1 MAAPEDPRIGY
12 THVTSLSDRAHASV
26 SIRSKTLPLE
36 LRTVTSHDAPALLR
50 IFSDKE
56 NIKHDPSA
64 AGLNTL
70 PAIENVIAL
79 WTNLTDPLTRL
90 NLVVVA
96 EGEVVGLSGMGH
108 IHAQDDGKRVGDAGV
123 MINPDARGRGYAC
136 DSLRITIDYALRVLQ
151 LDEVTVQMREANV
164 EMRGLMEKK
173 FGATQTVSK
182 SPEGGNEYSYRFRR
196 EEWLGER

>member
-1 MAAPEDPRIGY
+1 MAAPEDPRVGY
-12 THVTSLSDRAHASV
+12 THVTSLADRTHASV
-26 SIRSKTLPLE
+26 SIRSETLPLE
-36 LRTVTSHDAPALLR
+36 LRTVTSNDASALLR

-70 PAIENVIAL
+70 PAIERVIAL
-79 WTNLTDPLTRL
+79 WTNLTVPLTRL
-90 NLVVVA
+90 NL
-96 EGEVVGLSGMGH
+96 EVVGLSGMGH
-108 IHAQDDGKRVGDAGV
+108 IHAQDDGKRIGDAGV
-123 MINPDARGRGYAC
+123 MINPDARGKGYAC
-136 DSLRITIDYALRVLQ
+136 DSLRITIDYALRVLK

-164 EMRGLMEKK
+164 EMRGLMNKK